1 MSPEL
6 PASALYSH
14 PSLARLWKKVHL
26 ACSPFIL
33 RPTVRQ
39 LYSQPA
45 PLLRSHLKSQPYH
58 VVALGCAEGFKEALL
73 LRKLPQPSHL
83 TTADTSLTM
92 ARIAARKL
100 PAKRKSA
107 KKIDLTS
114 PSSLSRVLQSHSH
127 LPPPTRLLTLFGVL
141 PNLDPPPLLHRLA
154 KTLRPCDLLLFSTNL
169 APGKNPRAGAL
180 RILPQYEN
188 PPTRRWL
195 EAAARRYR
203 PRLPQGQLV
212 FQINSD
218 PRQPSLARIEARW
231 ISSRSTK
238 IIFSSRRPTAPQVE
252 AWLRSCKLI
261 RFGRWIE
268 PRGEEGVW
276 LVQST
281 TTPCPFPRDPK
292 RKKR

>member
-39 LYSQPA
+39 LYSQPS
-45 PLLRSHLKSQPYH
+45 PLLRSHLKTQPYH
-58 VVALGCAEGFKEALL
+58 VVALGCAEGLKESLL

-107 KKIDLTS
+107 KKLDLTS

-127 LPPPTRLLTLFGVL
+127 PPPPTRLLTLFGVL
-141 PNLDPPPLLHRLA
+141 PNLDPPHLLHRLA
-154 KTLRPCDLLLFSTNL
+154 KTLRPYDLLLFSTNL

-212 FQINSD
+212 FQISSD

-238 IIFSSRRPTAPQVE
+238 IIFSSRRPTAAQVA
-252 AWLRSCKLI
+252 AWIHTTRLRTI
-261 RFGRWIE
+261 ARWIE
-268 PRGEEGVW
+268 PRGEEGLW
-276 LVQST
+276 LVSLRSPSDKT
-281 TTPCPFPRDPK
+281 KVTPWL
-292 RKKR
+292 

>member
-45 PLLRSHLKSQPYH
+45 PLLRSHLKTQPYH

-83 TTADTSLTM
+83 TTADTSLAM

-107 KKIDLTS
+107 KKLDLTS
-114 PSSLSRVLQSHSH
+114 PSALSRVLQSHSH
-127 LPPPTRLLTLFGVL
+127 LPAPTRLLTLFGVL

-212 FQINSD
+212 FQISSD

-238 IIFSSRRPTAPQVE
+238 IIFSSRRPTAAQVA
-252 AWLRSCKLI
+252 AWIRTTRLRTI
-261 RFGRWIE
+261 ARWIE
-268 PRGEEGVW
+268 PRGEEGLW
-276 LVQST
+276 LVSLRSPSDKT
-281 TTPCPFPRDPK
+281 KVTPWL
-292 RKKR
+292 

>member
-45 PLLRSHLKSQPYH
+45 PLLRSHLKTQPYH
-58 VVALGCAEGFKEALL
+58 VVALGCAEGFKEAIL

-83 TTADTSLTM
+83 TTADTSLAM
-92 ARIAARKL
+92 ARNAARKL

-107 KKIDLTS
+107 KKLDLTS
-114 PSSLSRVLQSHSH
+114 PSSLSRVLQSHSN

-195 EAAARRYR
+195 EAATRRYR

-212 FQINSD
+212 FQISSD

-238 IIFSSRRPTAPQVE
+238 IIFSSRRPTAAQVA
-252 AWLRSCKLI
+252 AWIHTTRLRTI
-261 RFGRWIE
+261 ARWIE
-268 PRGEEGVW
+268 PRGEEGLW
-276 LVQST
+276 LVSLRSPSDKT
-281 TTPCPFPRDPK
+281 KVTPWL
-292 RKKR
+292 

>member
-26 ACSPFIL
+26 ACSPFLHRKAVRLLYQKPASIL
-33 RPTVRQ
+33 CQ
-39 LYSQPA
+39 
-45 PLLRSHLKSQPYH
+45 HLSPSYAL
-58 VVALGCAEGFKEALL
+58 VALGCAEGTKESLL

-83 TTADTSLTM
+83 TTADTSLAM

-107 KKIDLTS
+107 KKLDLTS
-114 PSSLSRVLQSHSH
+114 PSSLSRVLQSHSN

-252 AWLRSCKLI
+252 AWLRSCKLL
-261 RFGRWIE
+261 RLGRWIE
-268 PRGEEGVW
+268 PRGEEGLW
-276 LVQST
+276 LVRSH
-281 TTPCPFPRDPK
+281 PSLGRDPK
-292 RKKR
+292 PRKG

>member
-58 VVALGCAEGFKEALL
+58 VVALGCAEGFKESLL

-83 TTADTSLTM
+83 TTADTSLAM

-107 KKIDLTS
+107 KKLDLTS
-114 PSSLSRVLQSHSH
+114 PSSLPPPPTHSHPH
-127 LPPPTRLLTLFGVL
+127 LPPLPVTFFNPIPTFHLPPACSPSSASSQTLI
-141 PNLDPPPLLHRLA
+141 LH
-154 KTLRPCDLLLFSTNL
+154 PSSTASPKHS
-169 APGKNPRAGAL
+169 APA
-180 RILPQYEN
+180 
-188 PPTRRWL
+188 
-195 EAAARRYR
+195 
-203 PRLPQGQLV
+203 
-212 FQINSD
+212 
-218 PRQPSLARIEARW
+218 
-231 ISSRSTK
+231 ISS
-238 IIFSSRRPTAPQVE
+238 FSAP
-252 AWLRSCKLI
+252 I
-261 RFGRWIE
+261 
-268 PRGEEGVW
+268 
-276 LVQST
+276 
-281 TTPCPFPRDPK
+281 
-292 RKKR
+292 

>member
-45 PLLRSHLKSQPYH
+45 PLLRSHLKTQPYH

-73 LRKLPQPSHL
+73 LRKLPQPSHII
-83 TTADTSLTM
+83 TADTSLAM

-100 PAKRKSA
+100 PAKKKSS
-107 KKIDLTS
+107 KKLDLTS
-114 PSSLSRVLQSHSH
+114 PSSLSRVLQSHSN
-127 LPPPTRLLTLFGVL
+127 LPPTTRLLTLFGVL

-188 PPTRRWL
+188 PLTRRWL
-195 EAAARRYR
+195 QAAARRYR

-212 FQINSD
+212 FQISSD

-252 AWLRSCKLI
+252 AWLRSCKLL
-261 RFGRWIE
+261 RLGRWIE
-268 PRGEEGVW
+268 PRGEEGLW
-276 LVQST
+276 LVRSH
-281 TTPCPFPRDPK
+281 PSLGRDPK
-292 RKKR
+292 PRKG

>member
-1 MSPEL
+1 MPPEL

-14 PSLARLWKKVHL
+14 PSLARLWKKVHF
-26 ACSPFIL
+26 ACSPFIH
-33 RPTVRQ
+33 RPAIRK

-45 PLLRSHLKSQPYH
+45 PLLRSLLKTQPYH
-58 VVALGCAEGFKEALL
+58 VIALGCAEGLKESLL

-100 PAKRKSA
+100 PVKKKTA
-107 KKIDLTS
+107 KKLDLTS
-114 PSSLSRVLQSHSH
+114 PSSLSRALQFHS
-127 LPPPTRLLTLFGVL
+127 LSQPPTRLLTLFGVL
-141 PNLDPPPLLHRLA
+141 PNLDPLPLLRRLT

-188 PPTRRWL
+188 PTTRRWL

-218 PRQPSLARIEARW
+218 PRQPSLARLEARW

-252 AWLRSCKLI
+252 SWIQASGLRRLK
-261 RFGRWIE
+261 RWIE
-268 PRGEEGVW
+268 PLGEEGVW
-276 LVQST
+276 LVT
-281 TTPCPFPRDPK
+281 
-292 RKKR
+292 RKA

>member
-58 VVALGCAEGFKEALL
+58 VVALGCAEGLKESLL

-83 TTADTSLTM
+83 TTADTSLAM

-100 PAKRKSA
+100 PAKKKSS
-107 KKIDLTS
+107 KKLDLTS

-127 LPPPTRLLTLFGVL
+127 PPPPTRLLTLFGVL

-212 FQINSD
+212 FQISSD

-238 IIFSSRRPTAPQVE
+238 IIFSSRRPTAAQVA
-252 AWLRSCKLI
+252 AWIHTTRLRTI
-261 RFGRWIE
+261 ARWIE
-268 PRGEEGVW
+268 PRGEEGLW
-276 LVQST
+276 LVSLRSPSDKT
-281 TTPCPFPRDPK
+281 KVTPWL
-292 RKKR
+292 

>member
-58 VVALGCAEGFKEALL
+58 VVALGCAEGLKESLL

-83 TTADTSLTM
+83 TTADTSLAM
-92 ARIAARKL
+92 ARIAARNL
-100 PAKRKSA
+100 PAKKKSS
-107 KKIDLTS
+107 KKLDLTS
-114 PSSLSRVLQSHSH
+114 PSSLSRVLQSHSN
-127 LPPPTRLLTLFGVL
+127 LLPPTRLLTLFGVL

-188 PPTRRWL
+188 SPTRRWL

-212 FQINSD
+212 FQISSD

-238 IIFSSRRPTAPQVE
+238 IIFSSRRPTAAQVA
-252 AWLRSCKLI
+252 AWIHTTRLRTI
-261 RFGRWIE
+261 ARWIE
-268 PRGEEGVW
+268 PRGEEGLW
-276 LVQST
+276 LVSLRSPSDKT
-281 TTPCPFPRDPK
+281 KVTPWL
-292 RKKR
+292 

>member
-1 MSPEL
+1 MPPEL

-14 PSLARLWKKVHL
+14 PSLARLWKNVHL
-26 ACSPFIL
+26 ACSPFIH
-33 RPTVRQ
+33 RPAIRK

-45 PLLRSHLKSQPYH
+45 PLLRSLLKRQPYH
-58 VVALGCAEGFKEALL
+58 VIALGCAEGLKESLL

-100 PAKRKSA
+100 PAKKKTA
-107 KKIDLTS
+107 KKLDLTS
-114 PSSLSRVLQSHSH
+114 PSSLSHVLQSHSN

-141 PNLDPPPLLHRLA
+141 PNLDPLPLLRRLT

-180 RILPQYEN
+180 RILPQYNN
-188 PPTRRWL
+188 PTTRRWL

-212 FQINSD
+212 FQVES
-218 PRQPSLARIEARW
+218 W
-231 ISSRSTK
+231 IQASGL
-238 IIFSSRRPTAPQVE
+238 RR
-252 AWLRSCKLI
+252 LK
-261 RFGRWIE
+261 RWIE
-268 PRGEEGVW
+268 PLGEEGVW
-276 LVQST
+276 LVT
-281 TTPCPFPRDPK
+281 
-292 RKKR
+292 RKA

>member
-1 MSPEL
+1 MPPEL

-14 PSLARLWKKVHL
+14 PSLARLWKKVHF
-26 ACSPFIL
+26 ACSPFIH
-33 RPTVRQ
+33 RPAIRK
-39 LYSQPA
+39 LFSQPA
-45 PLLRSHLKSQPYH
+45 PLLRSLLKTQPYH
-58 VVALGCAEGFKEALL
+58 VIALGCAEGLKESLL
-73 LRKLPQPSHL
+73 LRKLPQPFHL

-100 PAKRKSA
+100 PAKKKTTRKL
-107 KKIDLTS
+107 DLTS
-114 PSSLSRVLQSHSH
+114 PSSLSRALQFHS
-127 LPPPTRLLTLFGVL
+127 LSQPPTRLLTLFGVL
-141 PNLDPPPLLHRLA
+141 PNLDPLPLLRRLT
-154 KTLRPCDLLLFSTNL
+154 KTLRPFDLILFSTNL
-169 APGKNPRAGAL
+169 APGKNPRAGAR
-180 RILPQYEN
+180 RILPQYAN

-195 EAAARRYR
+195 EAAARRFR

-252 AWLRSCKLI
+252 SWIQASGLRRLK
-261 RFGRWIE
+261 RWID

-276 LVQST
+276 LVT
-281 TTPCPFPRDPK
+281 
-292 RKKR
+292 RKA

>member
-1 MSPEL
+1 MHPEL

-14 PSLARLWKKVHL
+14 PSLARLWKKVHF
-26 ACSPFIL
+26 ACSPFIH
-33 RPTVRQ
+33 RPAIRK
-39 LYSQPA
+39 LFSQPA
-45 PLLRSHLKSQPYH
+45 PLLRSLLKTQPYH
-58 VVALGCAEGFKEALL
+58 VIALGCAEGLKESLL
-73 LRKLPQPSHL
+73 LRKLPQPFHL

-100 PAKRKSA
+100 PAKKKTTRKL
-107 KKIDLTS
+107 DLTS
-114 PSSLSRVLQSHSH
+114 PSSLSRALQFHS
-127 LPPPTRLLTLFGVL
+127 LSQPPTRLLTLFGVL
-141 PNLDPPPLLHRLA
+141 PNLDPLPLLRRLT

-169 APGKNPRAGAL
+169 APRKNPRAGAL

-188 PPTRRWL
+188 PATRRWL

-218 PRQPSLARIEARW
+218 PRQPSLARLEARW

-252 AWLRSCKLI
+252 SWIQASGLRRLK
-261 RFGRWIE
+261 RWIE
-268 PRGEEGVW
+268 PLGEEGVW
-276 LVQST
+276 LVT
-281 TTPCPFPRDPK
+281 
-292 RKKR
+292 RKA

>member
-1 MSPEL
+1 MPPEL

-14 PSLARLWKKVHL
+14 ASLARLWKKVHL
-26 ACSPFIL
+26 GYSPFIH
-33 RPTVRQ
+33 RPAVRK

-45 PLLRSHLKSQPYH
+45 PLLRSLLKRHPYH
-58 VVALGCAEGFKEALL
+58 VIALGCAEGLKESVL
-73 LRKLPQPSHL
+73 LRKLPKPYHL

-107 KKIDLTS
+107 KKLDLTS
-114 PSSLSRVLQSHSH
+114 PSSLSRVLQSHSN

-141 PNLDPPPLLHRLA
+141 PNLDPLPLLSQLA
-154 KTLRPCDLLLFSTNL
+154 KSLHPCDLLLFSTNL
-169 APGKNPRAGAL
+169 APGENPRAGAV

-218 PRQPSLARIEARW
+218 PRQRSLARIEARW

-238 IIFSSRRPTAPQVE
+238 IVFSSRRPTAPQVE
-252 AWLRSCKLI
+252 SWIQASGLRRLK
-261 RFGRWIE
+261 RWID

-276 LVQST
+276 LVT
-281 TTPCPFPRDPK
+281 
-292 RKKR
+292 RKA

>member
-14 PSLARLWKKVHL
+14 PTLARLWKKVHL

-83 TTADTSLTM
+83 TTADTSLAM

-107 KKIDLTS
+107 KKLDLTS
-114 PSSLSRVLQSHSH
+114 PSSLSRVLQSHSN

-154 KTLRPCDLLLFSTNL
+154 KILRPCDLLLFSTNL

-195 EAAARRYR
+195 EAAALRYR

-218 PRQPSLARIEARW
+218 PRQRSLARIEARW
-231 ISSRSTK
+231 ISPRTVHTV
-238 IIFSSRRPTAPQVE
+238 FSSRRPTACQVE
-252 AWLRSCKLI
+252 VWIRIAQMGKLA
-261 RFGRWIE
+261 RYLD
-268 PRGEEGVW
+268 PLGEEGVW
-276 LVQST
+276 LVT
-281 TTPCPFPRDPK
+281 
-292 RKKR
+292 RKA